1 MPATVTSITPR
12 RANGHGEP
20 PASDQRRPRFRDSPR
35 LILVGILVLA
45 GFLAAMLLAASRL
58 RFAPELFTEFVATV
72 RSTTHRITAQWH
84 QDDVWIAE
92 VEASYELRDRSE
104 ISALPRACV
113 LRVGPDGVAELH
125 FYGAHEHQLSHHRT
139 GEEGM
144 RIGGRWIPPL

>member
-1 MPATVTSITPR
+1 VSQSPIEQLLEAIGKLDVEGAMALIAPDCRLLAVDGR
-12 RANGHGEP
+12 RAEGE
-20 PASDQRRPRFRDSPR
+20 
-35 LILVGILVLA
+35 A
-45 GFLAAMLLAASRL
+45 GVR
-58 RFAPELFTEFVATV
+58 ELFTDFVEAV

-92 VEASYELRDRSE
+92 VEASYELKDWMK

-113 LRVGPDGVAELH
+113 LREGPDGVAELH
-125 FYGAHEHQLSHHRT
+125 FYGAHERQLSDHRS

>member
-1 MPATVTSITPR
+1 VSQSPIEQLLDAIAKRDVEGAMALIAPDCRLLVVDGR
-12 RANGHGEP
+12 RAEGE
-20 PASDQRRPRFRDSPR
+20 
-35 LILVGILVLA
+35 A
-45 GFLAAMLLAASRL
+45 GVR
-58 RFAPELFTEFVATV
+58 ELFTEFVATV

-92 VEASYELRDRSE
+92 VEASYELRDRSK

-125 FYGAHEHQLSHHRT
+125 FYGAHERQLSDHRS